1 MGMFSRLHYTPA
13 LLVLVVYFPAAILGL
28 LAFKDKYS
36 ISLLV
41 ILFVFLIVYFFS
53 YAWIAVVAN
62 KARCWLARGW
72 GFNFGLFLYFVSV
85 AYLIVI
91 AYAIFTAESVPL
103 IVALSGGT
111 EMDIASARAGFFSSR
126 EGLESVIRYFSF
138 IASRAVIPMVILY
151 LFFWRISFRFYFLFA
166 VIFVY
171 SLTLEKVVPV
181 FAMLPL
187 LIFYLFNRRYL
198 SCVSIVFSM
207 FILILLISWV
217 SYGGVNKKY
226 LSEDSVN
233 YPSAS
238 SLQFPDDVLIKG
250 PVDNPERLYLKCVVP
265 LLFLTKENFDCFD
278 SVYTLDLV
286 LLDRVFWVPYITA
299 YDWLVFQDV
308 GLGGRLTMG
317 RSVSFVHYLFGEPK
331 MQLEKIIYAYQRGAS
346 PGGAG
351 TANTL
356 FLVDAKL
363 AFGWPGVVVY
373 SFVLACCAA
382 IIFSSPNVVL
392 KFSSI
397 NSFLVAIVSPLTAT
411 LLSGGLAIFVILA
424 LLIPSDKSDACDE
437 VMVRQ

>member
-1 MGMFSRLHYTPA
+1 M
-13 LLVLVVYFPAAILGL
+13 
-28 LAFKDKYS
+28 
-36 ISLLV
+36 
-41 ILFVFLIVYFFS
+41 
-53 YAWIAVVAN
+53 
-62 KARCWLARGW
+62 
-72 GFNFGLFLYFVSV
+72 VSV
-85 AYLIVI
+85 SLVYLIVTF
-91 AYAIFTAESVPL
+91 YAIITAEAVPL
-103 IVALSGGT
+103 IVALSGGA
-111 EMDIASARAGFFSSR
+111 EMDIANARANFLSSR
-126 EGLESVIRYFSF
+126 EGFESVIRYVSF
-138 IASRAVIPMVILY
+138 VASRAVVPMVVLY
-151 LFFWRISFRFYFLFA
+151 LFFWKSVFRFYFLCA
-166 VIFVY
+166 VIFIY

-187 LIFYLFNRRYL
+187 LIFYAFNRRIF
-198 SCVSIVFSM
+198 SCISVVFFM
-207 FILILLISWV
+207 VGLVFVLSWV
-217 SYGGVNKKY
+217 SYGGVHGHHAPEGAKNE
-226 LSEDSVN
+226 SFS
-233 YPSAS
+233 S
-238 SLQFPDDVLIKG
+238 SLKFPESVIIKG
-250 PVDNPERLYLKCVVP
+250 PVGNPERLYLKCVVP
-265 LLFLTKENFDCFD
+265 RMLLANKRSDCFE
-278 SVYTLDLV
+278 STYVLGLV
-286 LLDRVFWVPYITA
+286 LIDRVFWVPYITA

-382 IIFSSPNVVL
+382 IIFSSSNVVL

-424 LLIPSDKSDACDE
+424 LLLPSDKSAPCDE